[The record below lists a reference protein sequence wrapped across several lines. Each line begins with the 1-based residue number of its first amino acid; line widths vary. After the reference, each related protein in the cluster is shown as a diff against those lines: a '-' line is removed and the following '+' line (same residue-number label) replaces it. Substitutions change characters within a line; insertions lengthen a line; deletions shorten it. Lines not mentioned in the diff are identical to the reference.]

1 MDVIRCFGDTLWQ
14 GLQRGFFVEPDH
26 CILILCIMTDL
37 FVIELESIVFFLEE
51 LV

>member
-1 MDVIRCFGDTLWQ
+1 MDVIGCFRDALWQ
-14 GLQRGFFVEPDH
+14 GFQRSFFVEPDH